1 MSRSTD
7 VRGLIPVLA
16 TPFHPDGSLDTGSLR
31 RLVEFSVRSGV
42 DGVAVFGF
50 ASEGFALTASERAQI
65 LAVVRAALGPTLPIV
80 AGVSATGTGD
90 AIDQCRAAAD
100 AGASVAMLIPPF
112 MVKPSPAQIV
122 DFYGAVASAGGL
134 SVMVQDA
141 PASTGVN
148 LPVPLIAE
156 LSKLDGVDSVKV
168 ETQPTAPKVGAVIE
182 ATAADF
188 LVLGGQN
195 ALFVLEEY
203 ARGAV
208 GTMPASEFPDLLR
221 PVLRAYEAGS
231 AAEARAGFNRLLPL
245 IRFGL
250 QPGIAWS
257 IHKHV
262 LHRRGVIASTTVRA
276 PAVDAD
282 PATLDALTVVLDDLG
297 LDGLSGDGSGA
308 VRDGAG
314 PEGSGR

>member
-1 MSRSTD
+1 VSRSTD

-16 TPFHPDGSLDTGSLR
+16 TPFHTDGSLDLDSLR
-31 RLVEFSVRSGV
+31 RLVGFAVSSDV

-50 ASEGFALTASERAQI
+50 ASEGFTLTAAERLAI
-65 LAVVRAALGPTLPIV
+65 LGVVRAELGPELPIV
-80 AGVSATGTGD
+80 AGISATGTGD
-90 AIDQCRAAAD
+90 AIAQSLAAVE
-100 AGASVAMLIPPF
+100 AGASVGMVIPPF

-122 DFYGAVASAGGL
+122 DFYGAVAATGL
-134 SVMVQDA
+134 PVMVQDA

-148 LPVPLIAE
+148 LPVPLIVE

-168 ETQPTAPKVGAVIE
+168 ETQPTAPKLGAVIA
-182 ATAADF
+182 ATAEEF

-208 GTMPASEFPDLLR
+208 GTMPASEFPDLLG
-221 PVLRAYEAGS
+221 PVLRDFAAG
-231 AAEARAGFNRLLPL
+231 AVREARAGFNRLLPL

-257 IHKHV
+257 VHKHV
-262 LHRRGVIASTTVRA
+262 LRHRGIIASTTVRA

-282 PATLDALTVVLDDLG
+282 QATLTALALILEDLG
-297 LDGLSGDGSGA
+297 MQERRL
-308 VRDGAG
+308 
-314 PEGSGR
+314 

>member
-1 MSRSTD
+1 
-7 VRGLIPVLA
+7 
-16 TPFHPDGSLDTGSLR
+16 
-31 RLVEFSVRSGV
+31 
-42 DGVAVFGF
+42 
-50 ASEGFALTASERAQI
+50 
-65 LAVVRAALGPTLPIV
+65 
-80 AGVSATGTGD
+80 VSATGTGD
-90 AIDQCRAAAD
+90 AIEQCRAAAD

-122 DFYGAVASAGGL
+122 DFYGAVAAGGGL
-134 SVMVQDA
+134 PVMVQDA

-148 LPVPLIAE
+148 LPVPLIVE

-168 ETQPTAPKVGAVIE
+168 ETQPTAPKVGAVVE
-182 ATAADF
+182 AAAADF

-208 GTMPASEFPDLLR
+208 GTMPASEFPDLLA
-221 PVLRAYEAGS
+221 PVLRAADP
-231 AAEARAGFNRLLPL
+231 AAARAGFNRLLPL

-262 LHRRGVIASTTVRA
+262 LHRRGVIDATTVRP

-282 PATLDALTVVLDDLG
+282 PATLRALDLVLDDLG
-297 LDGLSGDGSGA
+297 LPDLA
-308 VRDGAG
+308 R
-314 PEGSGR
+314 

>member
-1 MSRSTD
+1 
-7 VRGLIPVLA
+7 
-16 TPFHPDGSLDTGSLR
+16 
-31 RLVEFSVRSGV
+31 
-42 DGVAVFGF
+42 
-50 ASEGFALTASERAQI
+50 
-65 LAVVRAALGPTLPIV
+65 
-80 AGVSATGTGD
+80 
-90 AIDQCRAAAD
+90 
-100 AGASVAMLIPPF
+100 
-112 MVKPSPAQIV
+112 
-122 DFYGAVASAGGL
+122 
-134 SVMVQDA
+134 MVQDA

-148 LPVPLIAE
+148 LPVPLIVE

-168 ETQPTAPKVGAVIE
+168 ETQPTAPKVGAVID

-208 GTMPASEFPDLLR
+208 GTMPASEFPDLLG

-231 AAEARAGFNRLLPL
+231 LAEARAGFNRLLPL

-282 PATLDALTVVLDDLG
+282 PATLAALDVILDDLG
-297 LDGLSGDGSGA
+297 LQGPGQLGLEGPGQL
-308 VRDGAG
+308 G
-314 PEGSGR
+314 PEGPGQLGPEGPGQLGREGAQR

>member
-16 TPFHPDGSLDTGSLR
+16 TPFHPDGSLDTASLR
-31 RLVEFSVRSGV
+31 RLVEFTVSAGV
-42 DGVAVFGF
+42 SGVAVFGF
-50 ASEGFALTASERAQI
+50 ASEGFALTAPERTEI
-65 LAVVRAALGPTLPIV
+65 LAVVRAALGPDLPIV

-122 DFYGAVASAGGL
+122 DFYGAVAAAGGL

-168 ETQPTAPKVGAVIE
+168 ETQPTAPKVGAVVE
-182 ATAADF
+182 ATGAGFD
-188 LVLGGQN
+188 VLGGQN

-208 GTMPASEFPDLLR
+208 GTMPASEFPDLLG
-221 PVLRAYEAGS
+221 PVLRAYEAGAS
-231 AAEARAGFNRLLPL
+231 GEARAGFNRLLPL

-262 LHRRGVIASTTVRA
+262 LHRRGVIAATTVRA

-282 PATLDALTVVLDDLG
+282 PATLAALSLVLDDLG
-297 LDGLSGDGSGA
+297 PLLSDLGPLPTDG
-308 VRDGAG
+308 
-314 PEGSGR
+314 PGR

>member
-1 MSRSTD
+1 
-7 VRGLIPVLA
+7 VLA
-16 TPFHPDGSLDTGSLR
+16 TPFHPDGSLDLDSLR
-31 RLVEFSVRSGV
+31 RLVDFSVASDV

-50 ASEGFALTASERAQI
+50 ASEGFTLTAAERASI
-65 LAVVRAALGPTLPIV
+65 LDVVRAGLGPSLPVV
-80 AGVSATGTGD
+80 AGISATGTGD
-90 AIDQCRAAAD
+90 AIEQAKAAAG
-100 AGASVAMLIPPF
+100 AGASVGMVIPPF

-122 DFYGAVASAGGL
+122 DFYGAVAEAGL
-134 SVMVQDA
+134 AVMVQDA

-148 LPVPLIAE
+148 LPVPLIVE
-156 LSKLDGVDSVKV
+156 LSKLDGVESVKV

-203 ARGAV
+203 ACGAV
-208 GTMPASEFPDLLR
+208 GTMPASEFPDLLG
-221 PVLRAYEAGS
+221 PVLRAFAAGS
-231 AAEARAGFNRLLPL
+231 PDEARAGFNRLLPL

-262 LHRRGVIASTTVRA
+262 LLRRGIIASTTVRS

-282 PATLDALTVVLDDLG
+282 PATLAALALILEDLG
-297 LDGLSGDGSGA
+297 M
-308 VRDGAG
+308 
-314 PEGSGR
+314 